1 MRGER
6 ERACL
11 DTIQKSVFY
20 DKDGN
25 LRKDREGKSYQE
37 VSEDQF
43 LKKYVLYSDIDFHFL
58 FGLTQEDY
66 IEVLNILRKA
76 KENED
81 VSKFPDFVFDN
92 GFIEHFQITSSRETK
107 KGAEQLKQEKEF
119 EKEFKQ
125 KQQEFMKMCEAEPS
139 FDKVRSCSSS
149 MELPPHNYQNL
160 TKSVKSNFEHH
171 LKSLENYTGNKEIG
185 IFLIES
191 SELALNMVENIYKD
205 WKSGISPGDLRKQ
218 QYFSCYRLSR
228 DKDLLN
234 YFYGFKSKLKY
245 IFYCYTDYE
254 QDERQKDFAFDLGKP
269 VKKYEIIKVENIP
282 YLIKLLP
289 WDFIM
294 VSLSGK
300 IVSSTYNI
308 SSKA

>member
-1 MRGER
+1 M
-6 ERACL
+6 
-11 DTIQKSVFY
+11 
-20 DKDGN
+20 
-25 LRKDREGKSYQE
+25 
-37 VSEDQF
+37 
-43 LKKYVLYSDIDFHFL
+43 
-58 FGLTQEDY
+58 
-66 IEVLNILRKA
+66 
-76 KENED
+76 
-81 VSKFPDFVFDN
+81 
-92 GFIEHFQITSSRETK
+92 
-107 KGAEQLKQEKEF
+107 
-119 EKEFKQ
+119 
-125 KQQEFMKMCEAEPS
+125 
-139 FDKVRSCSSS
+139 
-149 MELPPHNYQNL
+149 
-160 TKSVKSNFEHH
+160 
-171 LKSLENYTGNKEIG
+171 
-185 IFLIES
+185 
-191 SELALNMVENIYKD
+191 
-205 WKSGISPGDLRKQ
+205 
-218 QYFSCYRLSR
+218 SR

>member
-25 LRKDREGKSYQE
+25 LRKDLEGKSYQE

-43 LKKYVLYSDIDFHFL
+43 LKKYDQYSNIDIRFL
-58 FGLTQEDY
+58 FGLTREDR

-107 KGAEQLKQEKEF
+107 KGAEQVKKEKEF

-125 KQQEFMKMCEAEPS
+125 KQQEFIKMCEAEPS
-139 FDKVRSCSSS
+139 FDTVRSCSSS
-149 MELPPHNYQNL
+149 MELPPHDYQYL
-160 TKSVKSNFEHH
+160 TKSVKLNFEHH
-171 LKSLENYTGNKEIG
+171 LKSLDKYTGNKEIG
-185 IFLIES
+185 VFLIES
-191 SELALNMVENIYKD
+191 SELALNMVEIFND
-205 WKSGISPGDLRKQ
+205 WKDGISSGDIVPQVFL
-218 QYFSCYRLSR
+218 CYRLSR

-254 QDERQKDFAFDLGKP
+254 QDEHQKDFAFDLGKP

-308 SSKA
+308 SLKR

>member
-11 DTIQKSVFY
+11 DTIIKSVFY

-25 LRKDREGKSYQE
+25 LRKDLEGKSYQE

-43 LKKYVLYSDIDFHFL
+43 LKKRFLYSDIDIRFL
-58 FGLTQEDY
+58 FGLTKEDI

-81 VSKFPDFVFDN
+81 ASKFPDFVFDN

-107 KGAEQLKQEKEF
+107 KGAEQVKKEKEF
-119 EKEFKQ
+119 EKEFEQ
-125 KQQEFMKMCEAEPS
+125 KQQEFIKNCEAESS
-139 FDKVRSCSSS
+139 FDTVRSCSSS
-149 MELPPHNYQNL
+149 MQIPPHDYQYL
-160 TKSVKSNFEHH
+160 TKSVKSNSEHH
-171 LKSLENYTGNKEIG
+171 LESLEKYTGNKEIG
-185 IFLIES
+185 VFLIES
-191 SELALNMVENIYKD
+191 SELAVNMVENVFKD
-205 WKSGISPGDLRKQ
+205 WKIDIFCGDLREQ

-234 YFYGFKSKLKY
+234 YFYRFKSKLKY

-254 QDERQKDFAFDLGKP
+254 QVEHQKDFAFDLGKP

-289 WDFIM
+289 WDFI
-294 VSLSGK
+294 VVPLSGRM
-300 IVSSTYNI
+300 VASTYNI
-308 SSKA
+308 SSKG